1 MTQPQPFKES
11 LRETRPGTG
20 PDFPGSSGDRERG
33 KFRPSATPRLVTM
46 AVVGDDGR
54 PLALTTE
61 QLLDQVIW
69 TNLAILWAL
78 SALADGASF
87 TVDEALAE
95 AR

>member
-1 MTQPQPFKES
+1 
-11 LRETRPGTG
+11 
-20 PDFPGSSGDRERG
+20 
-33 KFRPSATPRLVTM
+33 M

>member
-1 MTQPQPFKES
+1 MMRQPFVES
-11 LRETRPGTG
+11 QRESRGQGAG

-33 KFRPSATPRLVTM
+33 KFRPSSTPGLTRIAVT
-46 AVVGDDGR
+46 GDDGQ
-54 PLALTTE
+54 ALGQTTE
-61 QLLDQVIW
+61 QLLSQVIW